1 MTVKAAKEGGERFR
15 SGSESGVSSCDTYL
29 LTWFPQLWLQE
40 PLRESNGHWTGDPR
54 DLKHPPESRFEDS
67 LDRRHRPSSI
77 DDSHRRQVDDVG
89 DDRHCELADDDLQHP
104 VFGTGPTGKGLL
116 QSPYKDMTQR
126 SADGPAIDEHLDGA
140 LIDTERLEQS
150 TTETQWLLLSGFP
163 LVDLARW

>member
-1 MTVKAAKEGGERFR
+1 MAEDKALNL
-15 SGSESGVSSCDTYL
+15 VSDGLSSYVRIR
-29 LTWFPQLWLQE
+29 LTWLPQLWLQE
-40 PLRESNGHWTGDPR
+40 PLRKGNGHWARNPR
-54 DLKHPPESRFEDS
+54 DLEHPPEPRFEHS

-77 DDSHRRQVDDVG
+77 DDGHRRQVDDVG

-104 VFGTGPTGKGLL
+104 VFGSRPAGKGLL
-116 QSPYKDMTQR
+116 QSSHKDMSQR
-126 SADGPAIDEHLDGA
+126 SADGPAINEHFDGT